1 MAPSKTNHITHRRGI
16 SMAETIL
23 ASLVIGF
30 VLVATLQIVGPMVR
44 STTLQADRIV
54 ASNLANELAEEI
66 LSQQFQDPDT
76 SDPDLIG
83 VDDAERADQRADF
96 DDIDDY
102 HGWASSPPKLSNN
115 QSNVFLPGWERSVK
129 VTHVEVADPS
139 TTSAAYTGL
148 KSITIIVKKDGIE
161 HARLVLLQSNQ
172 ADQVG
177 FIVSAGGGG

>member
-1 MAPSKTNHITHRRGI
+1 MRACITHRRGI
-16 SMAETIL
+16 SMAETVL
-23 ASLVIGF
+23 ASLLIGF
-30 VLVATLQIVGPMVR
+30 VLVATLQIVAPMVR
-44 STTLQADRIV
+44 STSLQADRIV

-66 LSQQFQDPDT
+66 LAKPFQDPDS

-83 VDDAERADQRADF
+83 VDDGERSDQRGDF

-102 HGWASSPPKLSNN
+102 HAWASSPPKLSNN
-115 QSNVFLPGWERSVK
+115 QANIFLSGWERSVK
-129 VTHVEVADPS
+129 VAHVEVDNPS

-148 KSITIIVKKDGIE
+148 KAITIVVKKDGIE
-161 HARLVLLQSNQ
+161 HARLVVLQSNQ